1 MKYSNAEIETMIH
14 SARELGGCKGLL
26 GHVLAYNVRRL
37 TEAAQEYLSA
47 KDEAL
52 IKYGTEQADQQG
64 NPTGWYVIDKEAHPD
79 IVDELA
85 ALGAV
90 EHDVDVSK
98 IKYMEAIETKAGE
111 SLLDLTCEQQ
121 LSIAWMLED

>member
-14 SARELGGCKGLL
+14 SARELGGFKGLL
-26 GHVLAYNVRRL
+26 GHVLAYNIRRL

-47 KDEAL
+47 KDDML

-64 NPTGWYVIDKEAHPD
+64 NPTGWYVIDKESHPD
-79 IVDELA
+79 VVDELA
-85 ALGAV
+85 ELGAI

-98 IKYMEAIETKAGE
+98 IKYMEAIETKSGE